1 LYEKKTA
8 TPMVIVRP
16 EGLTASGERGDS
28 CLRALRAAAPAL
40 LAYSVIRILCLAVL
54 FLWSYVTGRDA
65 IDLLA
70 RRWDSLWYVRV
81 IEEGYGFTLQAPDGR
96 VLSNMAFFP
105 LLPWLESLVSAVTS
119 LSPAHAGLFISAVAS
134 LVAAFGIFT
143 VTDQLYGPRSGLFAV
158 VLWAALPVGI
168 VQSMA
173 YSESLF
179 VALAV
184 WSLRWSLNGD
194 WMRAGVLASLAGLT
208 RPVGL
213 AVTAAVWAAA
223 ILQMWATSD
232 NRAEARPTGR
242 MIVGLL
248 VAPLGAVGYIL
259 WVGHRVGTPWGYL
272 HVQAEWGNGFDGG
285 LAFSKFIADLLFSS
299 AFLAGLALLVGAF
312 AIGWLYRRTIT
323 EKQPVALTVYCGVVV
338 ILAVCASGYFGSK
351 PRLLI
356 PAFPLLLPV
365 ANMLSRTR
373 GTRAWL
379 IVGTAALVAAV
390 YGAFWLHG
398 SGPP

>member
-1 LYEKKTA
+1 
-8 TPMVIVRP
+8 M
-16 EGLTASGERGDS
+16 TASGERGDS
-28 CLRALRAAAPAL
+28 GVRALRAAAPAL
-40 LAYSVIRILCLAVL
+40 LAYSAIRVLCLAVL
-54 FLWSYVTGRDA
+54 FLWSSATGRDA
-65 IDLLA
+65 TDLLA

-81 IEEGYGFTLQAPDGR
+81 VEEGYGFTLQAPDGR

-119 LSPAHAGLFISAVAS
+119 LSPAQAGLLISATAS

-143 VTDQLYGPRSGLFAV
+143 VTNQLYGPRSGLFAV

-168 VQSMA
+168 IQSMA

-184 WSLRWSLNGD
+184 WSLRWSVNGD
-194 WMRAGVLASLAGLT
+194 WIRAGVLASLAGLT

-213 AVTAAVWAAA
+213 AVTVAVWAAA
-223 ILQMWATSD
+223 VVHMRATSD
-232 NRAEARPTGR
+232 RPAESRQTGR
-242 MIVGLL
+242 MMVGLL

-259 WVGHRVGTPWGYL
+259 WVGHRMGTPWGYL
-272 HVQAEWGNGFDGG
+272 DVQAEWGNGFDGG
-285 LAFSKFIADLLFSS
+285 LAFANFIADLLFGPS
-299 AFLAGLALLVGAF
+299 FLAGLALLVGVF

-338 ILAVCASGYFGSK
+338 VLAVCASGYFGSK

-356 PAFPLLLPV
+356 PAFPLLIPV
-365 ANMLSRTR
+365 ANMLSRIK
-373 GTRAWL
+373 GTRAWVV
-379 IVGTAALVAAV
+379 VGTAVLAAAV

>member
-1 LYEKKTA
+1 
-8 TPMVIVRP
+8 MVMVRP
-16 EGLTASGERGDS
+16 EEPAVSGERGDS
-28 CLRALRAAAPAL
+28 GVRALRAAVPAL

-54 FLWSYVTGRDA
+54 YLWSWFTGRDA
-65 IDLLA
+65 TDLLA

-134 LVAAFGIFT
+134 LVAAYGIFT
-143 VTDQLYGPRSGLFAV
+143 VTEQLYGPRSGFFAV
-158 VLWAALPVGI
+158 VLWAVLPVGI

-184 WSLRWSLNGD
+184 WSLRWSMNGD

-223 ILQMWATSD
+223 LVQIWATSD
-232 NRAEARPTGR
+232 NRDGVRPTGR
-242 MIVGLL
+242 MVLGLC
-248 VAPLGAVGYIL
+248 VAPLGALGYIL
-259 WVGHRVGTPWGYL
+259 WVGHRTGTPWGYL
-272 HVQAEWGNGFDGG
+272 DVQAEWGNGFDGG
-285 LAFSKFIADLLFSS
+285 LAFSKFIAGLLLGPS
-299 AFLAGLALLVGAF
+299 FLAGLALLAGVF
-312 AIGWLYRRTIT
+312 AIGWLYRRTIV

-338 ILAVCASGYFGSK
+338 ILAICASGYFGSK

-356 PAFPLLLPV
+356 PAFPLLLPL
-365 ANMLSRTR
+365 ANMLSRAA
-373 GTRAWL
+373 GAKAVG
-379 IVGTAALVAAV
+379 IAGTAALVAAV